1 MANNP
6 PPALDQPPAHTPG
19 APSAVSAATRR
30 RLLTTL
36 LKSVSRAF
44 YLSLRVLPA
53 PLRQPIALAYLLAR
67 AADTI
72 ADAGPLPPHRRLA
85 HIRLLR
91 AHLTHD
97 APAQLPPEL
106 AALAHNHPPSPDRD
120 LLQSIPDLFALFHTL
135 SPPDRARVRA
145 LLLTLTRGMQTDLT
159 TFPPPESGQPG
170 NIAALQTDRHLDDY
184 TYLIA
189 GCVGEFWT
197 ETLIAHTPALSH
209 WQPKRMSA
217 LGVKFGVALQLTN
230 ILRDAP
236 QDLRQGR
243 CYLPQTQLAR
253 AGLSPADLRAA
264 ANPDAADAPDPAAT
278 RPMLAWAIR
287 RALNDYA
294 AAAEYILAIPRRCLR
309 LRLAA
314 LWPALIGLSTLA
326 LLARHPC
333 WLAAAPPVKVP
344 RRSVYAMIALSL
356 LCARSD
362 RALSFWLSRLTRRVE
377 RAISSPQA

>member
-1 MANNP
+1 MS
-6 PPALDQPPAHTPG
+6 PAA
-19 APSAVSAATRR
+19 RR

-53 PLRQPIALAYLLAR
+53 PLREPIALAYLLAR

-72 ADAGPLPPHRRLA
+72 ADSDLLPPDRRLG
-85 HIRLLR
+85 HIRLFR
-91 AHLTHD
+91 AHLAAH
-97 APAQLPPEL
+97 AHAILPSEL
-106 AALAHNHPPSPDRD
+106 ATLAHNYPPSTERD
-120 LLQSIPDLFALFHTL
+120 LLQSLPDIFALFYAL
-135 SPPDRARVRA
+135 NLPDRARARA
-145 LLLTLTRGMQTDLT
+145 VVLTLTRGMQTDLT
-159 TFPPPESGQPG
+159 TFPPAASGKPAAPG
-170 NIAALQTDRHLDDY
+170 MPNKITALQTERHLDDY

-197 ETLIAHTPALSH
+197 ETLIARAPALSRWH
-209 WQPKRMSA
+209 PERMSA
-217 LGVKFGVALQLTN
+217 LGAKFGVALQLTN

-253 AGLSPADLRAA
+253 CGLSPADLLAA
-264 ANPDAADAPDPAAT
+264 TNAAGAPDPAAT
-278 RPMLAWAIR
+278 RPLLAWGIR
-287 RALNDYA
+287 RALHGYA

-314 LWPALIGLSTLA
+314 LWPALIGLSTLD
-326 LLARHPC
+326 LLARHPR
-333 WLAAAPPVKVP
+333 WLAASPPVKVP

-362 RALSFWLSRLTRRVE
+362 RALTFWLARLTRRVE
-377 RAISSPQA
+377 RALNSPPAQE

>member
-1 MANNP
+1 M
-6 PPALDQPPAHTPG
+6 
-19 APSAVSAATRR
+19 SATTRR

-53 PLRQPIALAYLLAR
+53 PLRQPIALAYLIAR

-72 ADAGPLPPHRRLA
+72 ADADPLPPDRRLT

-91 AHLTHD
+91 AHLAHD
-97 APAQLPPEL
+97 APTLPFPPEL
-106 AALAHNHPPSPDRD
+106 TALAHSHPPSPDRD
-120 LLQSIPDLFALFHTL
+120 LLQSLPDLLALFQAL

-145 LLLTLTRGMQTDLT
+145 VLLTLTRGMQTDLT
-159 TFPPPESGQPG
+159 TFPPPESGNP
-170 NIAALQTDRHLDDY
+170 NKVAALQTDRHLDDY
-184 TYLIA
+184 TYQIA

-209 WQPKRMSA
+209 WRREPMSA
-217 LGVKFGVALQLTN
+217 LGVKFGTALQLTN

-236 QDLRQGR
+236 QDLRLGR

-253 AGLSPADLRAA
+253 AGLSPADLLAA
-264 ANPDAADAPDPAAT
+264 TDPAAPNAPDPAAT
-278 RPMLAWAIR
+278 RPLLAWGIR
-287 RALNDYA
+287 RALQHYA
-294 AAAEYILAIPRRCLR
+294 AAAEYTLAIPRRCLR

-314 LWPALIGLSTLA
+314 LWPAIIGLATLA
-326 LLARHPC
+326 LLAQHPC
-333 WLAAAPPVKVP
+333 WLAAAPLVKVP
-344 RRSVYAMIALSL
+344 RRSVYAMIAISL

-362 RALSFWLSRLTRRVE
+362 RALSFWLTRLTRRVE
-377 RAISSPQA
+377 RALNSPPPCE

>member
-1 MANNP
+1 M
-6 PPALDQPPAHTPG
+6 
-19 APSAVSAATRR
+19 SAATRR

-44 YLSLRVLPA
+44 YLSLRVLPS

-72 ADAGPLPPHRRLA
+72 ADAGPLPLDRRFA

-91 AHLTHD
+91 AHLAHD
-97 APAQLPPEL
+97 ASDLPLPSEL
-106 AALAHNHPPSPDRD
+106 TALAHNHPPSPERN
-120 LLQSIPDLFALFHTL
+120 LLQSLPDLFALFHAL
-135 SPPDRARVRA
+135 APPDHQRVHA
-145 LLLTLTRGMQTDLT
+145 VLLTLTRGMQTDLT
-159 TFPPPESGQPG
+159 TFPPPESGRT
-170 NIAALQTDRHLDDY
+170 NKIAALQTDRNLDDY

-197 ETLIAHTPALSH
+197 ETLVAHTPALSH
-209 WQPKRMSA
+209 WQPKPMSA

-236 QDLRQGR
+236 QDLRLGR

-253 AGLSPADLRAA
+253 AGLSPADLLAATNPAA
-264 ANPDAADAPDPAAT
+264 AGAPDPAAT
-278 RPMLAWAIR
+278 RPLLAWAIR

-294 AAAEYILAIPRRCLR
+294 AAAEYTLAIPRRCLR

-362 RALSFWLSRLTRRVE
+362 RALSFWLTRLTRRVE
-377 RAISSPQA
+377 RAISSPQP

>member
-1 MANNP
+1 MP
-6 PPALDQPPAHTPG
+6 EQPR
-19 APSAVSAATRR
+19 AVSPAVRR

-53 PLRQPIALAYLLAR
+53 PLREPIALAYLLAR

-72 ADAGPLPPHRRLA
+72 ADSDLLPPNRRLP
-85 HIRLLR
+85 RLRLFR
-91 AHLTHD
+91 AHLAAH
-97 APAQLPPEL
+97 AHAALPPEL
-106 AALAHNHPPSPDRD
+106 ATLAHNRPPSAERH
-120 LLQSIPDLFALFHTL
+120 LLQSLPDIFALFYAL

-145 LLLTLTRGMQTDLT
+145 VVLTLTRGMQTDLT
-159 TFPPPESGQPG
+159 TFPPASSGKSTASDKPASP
-170 NIAALQTDRHLDDY
+170 NKITALQTERHLDDY

-197 ETLIAHTPALSH
+197 EILIARAPALSH
-209 WQPKRMSA
+209 WHPERMAA
-217 LGVKFGVALQLTN
+217 LGAKFGVALQLTN

-236 QDLRQGR
+236 QDLRLGR

-253 AGLSPADLRAA
+253 YGLSPANLLAA
-264 ANPDAADAPDPAAT
+264 TNAAGAPDPAAT
-278 RPMLAWAIR
+278 RPLLAWGIR
-287 RALNDYA
+287 RALQGYA

-326 LLARHPC
+326 LLARHPR
-333 WLAAAPPVKVP
+333 WLAASSPVKIP

-362 RALSFWLSRLTRRVE
+362 RALKFWLARLTRRVE
-377 RAISSPQA
+377 RALNSPPAQE